1 MDADAEALT
10 CRSAQRTLYW
20 EWNSRPRAAE
30 SLPGSP
36 ANLQATRAT
45 NALLM
50 MGQNAHSVKVVGF
63 RIKSSQPANTA
74 PFCRCT
80 LLSGLIPTTAI
91 SKFMPAS
98 NAASRFSVRGRYL
111 GGDFE

>member
-10 CRSAQRTLYW
+10 CPSAQRTLYW
-20 EWNSRPRAAE
+20 EWSRPRAAK

-36 ANLQATRAT
+36 ANLQAARAINT
-45 NALLM
+45 LLM

-63 RIKSSQPANTA
+63 GIKSSQPASTA

-80 LLSGLIPTTAI
+80 LLSGPDLDDRHSQIHLCQKRNI
-91 SKFMPAS
+91 EIFR
-98 NAASRFSVRGRYL
+98 SR
-111 GGDFE
+111 